1 MNGLRPHAL
10 GGQRQRA
17 GDGRV
22 RHMPDVVRQ
31 RQRDI
36 ELGVGRALGAEFL
49 QRRRIRLATRLLHAL
64 VLLRAMPVRQPV
76 RQRHLLRDE
85 Q

>member
-1 MNGLRPHAL
+1 MANVL
-10 GGQRQRA
+10 
-17 GDGRV
+17 
-22 RHMPDVVRQ
+22 RQ

-36 ELGVGRALGAEFL
+36 KLGAGCAFGAELL
-49 QRRRIRLATRLLHAL
+49 QCRRIRLATRLLHAL
-64 VLLRAMPVRQPV
+64 GLLRAMPVRQPV

>member
-1 MNGLRPHAL
+1 MANVL
-10 GGQRQRA
+10 
-17 GDGRV
+17 
-22 RHMPDVVRQ
+22 RQ

-36 ELGVGRALGAEFL
+36 KLGAGCAFGAEFL
-49 QRRRIRLATRLLHAL
+49 QRRCIRLAARLLHNLA
-64 VLLRAMPVRQPV
+64 LLRAMPVRQPM

>member
-1 MNGLRPHAL
+1 MANVL
-10 GGQRQRA
+10 
-17 GDGRV
+17 
-22 RHMPDVVRQ
+22 RQ

-36 ELGVGRALGAEFL
+36 ELGAGCAFGAELL
-49 QRRRIRLATRLLHAL
+49 QCRCIWLATRLLHAL

>member
-1 MNGLRPHAL
+1 MVNI
-10 GGQRQRA
+10 
-17 GDGRV
+17 
-22 RHMPDVVRQ
+22 VRQ

-36 ELGVGRALGAEFL
+36 ELGAGRAFGAELL
-49 QRRRIRLATRLLHAL
+49 QCRCIRLTARLLHNLA
-64 VLLRAMPVRQPV
+64 LLRAMPVRQPM